1 MFKLVD
7 LRDPSSARGDSHQ
20 VPLKKSRS
28 ARFDVDYGG
37 FFSDEFARRL
47 KVPDPRPGAG
57 NRFLRLDELVDGGYV
72 HEVWFFIS
80 GAEDPKRRIIAL
92 EVVELK
98 PRYDDAF
105 RRLGDQ
111 YAQAGNGG
119 DPDQPWTGRS
129 LRIGC
134 VNASRGA
141 GCFLESLSHGM
152 EGMAN
157 SGAIPYFTRYFHEYA
172 GFDLKTRYGLPFESL
187 YGVDYGQ
194 QPICYPDEHTV
205 IVTHHGKEYRV
216 ADYTAA
222 GGNVHFPPNARGHYD

>member
-194 QPICYPDEHTV
+194 QPIRYLDEHTV